1 MISYLQIFI
10 EAHPGKKS
18 ETYDA
23 LLAALW
29 FWLHASRCLKCV
41 PADMAKCVFSPL
53 WSCDTLKG
61 ISGVL
66 TPQSAAEVSKALHSF
81 NEHQH
86 ALA

>member
-1 MISYLQIFI
+1 
-10 EAHPGKKS
+10 
-18 ETYDA
+18 
-23 LLAALW
+23 
-29 FWLHASRCLKCV
+29 V